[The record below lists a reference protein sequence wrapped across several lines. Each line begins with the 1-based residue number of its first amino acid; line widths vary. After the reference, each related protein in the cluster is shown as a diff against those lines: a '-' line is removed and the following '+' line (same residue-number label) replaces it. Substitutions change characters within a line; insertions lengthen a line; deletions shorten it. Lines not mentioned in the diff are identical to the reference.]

1 MTDATRDTQGTVAE
15 QVGEQGDKAVRPSG
29 HWMYC
34 RKCRN
39 EEVQKGI
46 VIPEKSVDN
55 TTWVEVLALGPE
67 CGKVRTFTN
76 AADRKRQDMLR
87 CLDNPIKPGDLVLCP
102 QNHPWGI
109 VRSVWCEWEY
119 FVDECVPLVVMESG
133 AETE

>member
-1 MTDATRDTQGTVAE
+1 
-15 QVGEQGDKAVRPSG
+15 
-29 HWMYC
+29 MYC

-109 VRSVWCEWEY
+109 VRSAWCEWEY